1 VKENGLN
8 AADEFARLV
17 EIVDCLRAPGGCP
30 WDIAQTHQS
39 LRAHLIEESSEVL
52 EAIDLQD
59 DASLC
64 EELGDVMLQ
73 PVMHARIASEENRF
87 TIADVLHQINEKL
100 VRRHPHVFGDREAN
114 TAEEVLANW
123 DAIKREEKG
132 GAKSTFASRL
142 DGIAGTLP
150 ALMLAN
156 KVSKKAVKAGFEWP
170 TQSELLDKIQEE
182 LDELRQGIAA
192 QDAQN
197 ISDEIGDLLFTVVN
211 VARWHKV
218 DPELALRDTVTRF
231 KSRFQHM
238 EKNAAEQNQKLES
251 LSPKE
256 WDDLWNAAKA
266 ALESKSEC

>member
-1 VKENGLN
+1 
-8 AADEFARLV
+8 V
-17 EIVDCLRAPGGCP
+17 EIVDRLRAPDGCP
-30 WDIAQTHQS
+30 WDIVQTHQS

-52 EAIDLQD
+52 EAIDLGD
-59 DASLC
+59 DNALC

-73 PVMHARIASEENRF
+73 PVMHARIAAEADRF

-132 GAKSTFASRL
+132 GDKSTFTSRL

-156 KVSKKAVKAGFEWP
+156 KVSRKAVKAGFEWP
-170 TQSELLDKIQEE
+170 TQAELLDKIQEE

-211 VARWHKV
+211 VARWHKI

-231 KSRFQHM
+231 KARFQYM
-238 EKNAAEQNQKLES
+238 EKNAAMSGKELES
-251 LSPKE
+251 LSPKQ
-256 WDDLWNAAKA
+256 WDDLWNSAKKS
-266 ALESKSEC
+266 LEEPRA

>member
-1 VKENGLN
+1 MKKNELN
-8 AADEFARLV
+8 TADEFARLV
-17 EIVDCLRAPGGCP
+17 EIVDCLRAPDGCP

-100 VRRHPHVFGDREAN
+100 VRRHPHVFGDRQAN
-114 TAEEVLANW
+114 TAEEVLPNW

-132 GAKSTFASRL
+132 GDKSTFTSRL

-156 KVSKKAVKAGFEWP
+156 KVSKKAAKAGFEFDDISGP
-170 TQSELLDKIQEE
+170 FDKMQEE
-182 LDELRQGIAA
+182 VNELRQGIANA
-192 QDAQN
+192 DSQN
-197 ISDEIGDLLFTVVN
+197 IYDEIGDVLFTVVQ

-231 KSRFQHM
+231 KKRFAQM
-238 EKNAAEQNQKLES
+238 EKCAAAKAQELES
-251 LSPKE
+251 LSPE
-256 WDDLWNAAKA
+256 QWEILWNAAKKS
-266 ALESKSEC
+266 LEELRA